1 MAEKSTG
8 GRDQNPGPYDSSRM
22 HRPAPWFALVLAAA
36 ACREPAPNAAE
47 APDAASPEIDAAPNA
62 DFCNATDPR
71 GTPIEVYATPEASEA
86 PYVDALAT
94 AQSSIDLSIYL
105 MGYGGILD
113 QLQAKARAG
122 VRVRVILDQLKKTTN
137 QKYHDLLLAAGAEVK
152 WSDPAFDY
160 FHAKYFVVDHKVA
173 VMSTGNFSKSFSI
186 DLERNF
192 AAVDRDPA
200 DIADLGAVFE
210 ADWTGVPLAMPCT
223 RMVISP
229 INARERI
236 LAVIDGAQHTLLI
249 ESMQFADSGVRE
261 AVKRR
266 IQAGV
271 EVRALLADAAWIDAN
286 AAAAT
291 YLKALGVTVKSIP
304 HLHTKLLVA
313 DGKVAYVGSEN
324 FSYTSLEKNREVGVV
339 MVEPT
344 SIAPLVATFEAD
356 WTSGTP
362 F

>member
-1 MAEKSTG
+1 
-8 GRDQNPGPYDSSRM
+8 M
-22 HRPAPWFALVLAAA
+22 HRSAPWFVLLLFA
-36 ACREPAPNAAE
+36 ACREPDPVAAE
-47 APDAASPEIDAAPNA
+47 PPDAAAVTVDAPQGE

-71 GTPIEVYATPEASEA
+71 ATPIEIFATPEASEA
-86 PYVDALAT
+86 PYVNALAS
-94 AQSSIDLSIYL
+94 AQTSIDLSIYL

-122 VRVRVILDQLKKTTN
+122 VQVRVILDQYKRSTN
-137 QKYHDLLLAAGAEVK
+137 EKYYDLLVAAGAQVK

-160 FHAKYFVVDHKVA
+160 FHNKFFVVDGKVA
-173 VMSTGNFSKSFSI
+173 VMSTGNFSKSYSI

-200 DIADLGAVFE
+200 DIADLETIFN
-210 ADWTGVPLAMPCT
+210 ADWTGTPLAMPCT
-223 RMVISP
+223 RMLVSP

-236 LAVIDGAQHTLLI
+236 LDVIEGAQHTLLV
-249 ESMQFADSGVRE
+249 ESMQFADTGVRE
-261 AVKRR
+261 AVKQR
-266 IQAGV
+266 IAAGV

-291 YLKALGVTVKSIP
+291 YLENLGVTVKYIP
-304 HLHTKLLVA
+304 HLHTKVLVA

-339 MVEPT
+339 MVEAS
-344 SIAPLVATFEAD
+344 SIAPLLATFETD
-356 WTSGTP
+356 WTAGTP